1 MPNFAVS
8 VLRSTRA
15 AANQLVLKVP
25 TQITK
30 IELRNY
36 LRAVYGMDVM
46 KINTVNVRRRK
57 KRTRFR
63 GVFSQSSAYKKAYV
77 RLSGSDARTWEQLL
91 PQ

>member
-1 MPNFAVS
+1 
-8 VLRSTRA
+8 
-15 AANQLVLKVP
+15 
-25 TQITK
+25 
-30 IELRNY
+30 
-36 LRAVYGMDVM
+36 MDVM

-63 GVFSQSSAYKKAYV
+63 GVFAQSSAYKKAYV